1 MAELEPE
8 RQRAAERLKN
18 EASEESWT
26 EYRRLR
32 GIPND

>member
-8 RQRAAERLKN
+8 RQRAAERLKAD
-18 EASEESWT
+18 ASEESWA

-32 GIPND
+32 GLPND